1 MPPPLQ
7 PLDPVPGPGALERH
21 FERVGSVEAAVE
33 AVVDH
38 AKVGRSVVWFR
49 NTVDDAREAYDRLF
63 AETRQRGTAGA
74 APIVPNAGNRNCGNL
89 SWTRRSSE
97 QSSGLPHCALLA
109 KGERDLRHRRP

>member
-1 MPPPLQ
+1 MPPRLQ

-63 AETRQRGTAGA
+63 AETRQRGLPEPPLSSRMRVTATVA
-74 APIVPNAGNRNCGNL
+74 TSAGPEGRL
-89 SWTRRSSE
+89 SN
-97 QSSGLPHCALLA
+97 
-109 KGERDLRHRRP
+109 